1 MDSHLVFHL
10 VVFSLTF
17 GLFTLIIPTAAVI
30 IPNWNGKQ
38 HLRVCLDSLRRQT
51 HPDFAVI
58 VVDNGSTDGSLE
70 MLRADY
76 PEVAVLELD
85 DNYGFVIASNR
96 GAEIAN
102 ADVLVML
109 NNDTEAEPQW
119 LEALCRS
126 LAEHPEAGS
135 AASKML
141 LFDRRDILHSA
152 GDTIGAG
159 YMPQNRGVWE
169 VDEGQYDEE
178 IDIFGPCGGA
188 AAYRKEAW
196 EQVGGFDER
205 LFMYLED
212 VDIAWRLQ
220 EAGWRSVFA
229 AEARVYHHLS
239 ATGGGGIASYYVGRN
254 TILVQKRHLLPED
267 WRVHKREIFSE
278 HSKVVVDALRAWR
291 GEAARARL
299 RGILHGLL
307 GLEGKRH

>member
-1 MDSHLVFHL
+1 MLS
-10 VVFSLTF
+10 
-17 GLFTLIIPTAAVI
+17 AAVI

-38 HLRVCLDSLRRQT
+38 YLRVCLDSLRRQT

-58 VVDNGSTDGSLE
+58 VVDNGSADGSLE
-70 MLRADY
+70 MLRAHY

-96 GAEIAN
+96 GAEIAD

-109 NNDTEAEPQW
+109 NNDTEAEPRW

-141 LFDRRDILHSA
+141 LFDRRDTLHSA

-159 YMPQNRGVWE
+159 FMPQNRGVWE

-239 ATGGGGIASYYVGRN
+239 ATGGGMIASYYVGRN
-254 TILVQKRHLLPED
+254 TILVQRRHLSPED
-267 WRVHKREIFSE
+267 WQAHKREILSE
-278 HSKVVVDALRAWR
+278 HSNVVVDALRAWR

-299 RGILHGLL
+299 RGVLHGLL